1 MGRERLGQ
9 MGGWIGFGSLLVALF
24 ALVVVSGVV
33 GGTSSFERINAYYG
47 KLLDRRELN
56 VVSGPHFWKDG
67 RIFWA
72 GPQFLESSGDF
83 GATSAHEDELPRSW
97 KGPARFVSETILA
110 DRRNVYVKIAGH
122 FERVLT
128 HFRCWYVCG
137 SQLRSGDLVI
147 GEYGNRIYRVNATT
161 EEATLILEKPTKARH
176 FHVTA
181 VDPFTNDIYTSL
193 GDALKQYV
201 KFGDRV
207 TGIMRSQDEGKS
219 WQWLYE
225 TTVGSGAIN
234 RQPTAVYFD
243 KDDIIFGTDC
253 KPHGIFVLDRRTG
266 RLEQV
271 YAMPDSFRS
280 WFTEIE
286 KANGSYWALSRA
298 FLNKGFGFLWWSADG
313 KAWTPVQVFAGT
325 PVWLQMDEVND
336 MMSVGFFEPNSNV
349 VAFKPPAAEQ
359 MAKWVKVGPTLTLTD
374 QVLTK
379 IFAAI
384 TSKKDFTRTNSRQSL
399 NSFRLPLSSLDP

>member
-1 MGRERLGQ
+1 MGRERLEQ
-9 MGGWIGFGSLLVALF
+9 LGGRIGIGSLLVALF
-24 ALVVVSGVV
+24 GLVAVSGVL
-33 GGTSSFERINAYYG
+33 GGASSLDSINTYYG
-47 KLLDRRELN
+47 KLLDRRELKG
-56 VVSGPHFWKDG
+56 VSGPHFWKDG

-72 GPQFLESSGDF
+72 GPEFLESSADF
-83 GATSAHEDELPRSW
+83 GAASAHEDELPQSW

-122 FERVLT
+122 FQRVLT

-137 SQLRSGDLVI
+137 SQLRSGDFVI
-147 GEYGNRIYRVNATT
+147 GEYGNRIYSVNATT
-161 EEATLILEKPTKARH
+161 GEATLMLEKPAKARH

-181 VDPFTNDIYTSL
+181 VDPFTNDVYTSL
-193 GDALKQYV
+193 GDALKEYV
-201 KFGDRV
+201 KFENRV

-253 KPHGIFVLDRRTG
+253 KPHGIFVLDRKTG
-266 RLEQV
+266 RLDQV
-271 YAMPDSFRS
+271 YAMPDLFRS

-286 KANGSYWALSRA
+286 KANGSYGALSRA
-298 FLNKGFGFLWWSADG
+298 VFNKDFGFLWWSADG
-313 KAWTPVQVFAGT
+313 KA
-325 PVWLQMDEVND
+325 MDACPSIRGHARFGCKND
-336 MMSVGFFEPNSNV
+336 VMSVGFFEPHV
-349 VAFKPPAAEQ
+349 AAFKLPAAEQ
-359 MAKWVKVGPTLTLTD
+359 MAKWVEAGPTFTFTD
-374 QVLTK
+374 QVLAK

-384 TSKKDFTRTNSRQSL
+384 TSQKNHPNQLAWKSL
-399 NSFRLPLSSLDP
+399 N